1 MSDNDRIIP
10 TQIEEYLK
18 QAYLDYSMS
27 VIVARALPD
36 IRDGLKPSQRRIIY
50 AMHELNLNPGGHFR
64 KCAKIAGDTSGNYHP
79 HGEQVVYPTLVRLAQ
94 PWNMRYQ
101 LIDGQGN
108 FGSIDGDPPAAMRY
122 TEARM
127 QKVTLELMAELEK
140 DTVDFKQN
148 YDDTRKEPTVFPSR
162 IPNLLINGSS
172 GIAVGMA
179 TNMAPHNLSEIS
191 DAIMALID
199 NPELQPLD
207 LLQYIKGPDFPMGGV
222 VLGTDGIHDYFE
234 TGRGRLLVRGEAE
247 VEVMPNESEHIII
260 RSIPYQVST
269 SLLIARMVEL
279 VKNKK
284 IEGISDIRDE
294 SGRDGMR
301 VVIHVK
307 RNHSAHVVL
316 NLLYK
321 YSQLQ
326 STFGVINLCLIDGIP
341 QVVNMK
347 DMVTNF
353 IEFRHD
359 VVLRRTEF
367 ELRNAE
373 ARMHILEGFRI
384 ALDHLDEVIATIRAS
399 NTPAEANEQLQA
411 KFGFSEIQAKAILD
425 MRLQRLTGME
435 LEKIETEYNELKVL
449 IDYLRSLVASREER
463 MRVVKEETQEIKDKF
478 GDARRTTIMEGQGG
492 SFNMED
498 LIADDMMVVTIT
510 HDGYVKRLPVDTY
523 KVQMRGGRGLNSSN
537 LKEADFIQYLFVASA
552 HSYILLFTDH
562 GMCHW
567 LKVYEIPEASRTARG
582 KAIVNLVKFVEGE
595 KIRALVTLKNFH
607 EEDQHIVMCTR
618 RGLIKKTKLS
628 AYSRPRKSGIRAIK
642 LMEDDALIDA
652 RISEGTDDILL
663 ATHNGYCNRFSET
676 NIRSLGR
683 VARGVRGISLR
694 EGDYVISMALITAE
708 QMEEGADVSAATILA
723 VSENG
728 FGKRTDIASY
738 TTTKRGSKGVI
749 TLKTTKRNGHLA
761 SLLLVT
767 DEDDLMIITRDGM
780 IIRQAVKDISII
792 SRNTQGVRLINL
804 SKGDQVHDIT
814 CVPPEETDDEAL
826 DKEVEAIKKAPKIAP
841 TTYKNTKVE
850 EDDDD
855 DEDYE
860 EDMIGDFDEDTD
872 DEDEQDTTEDTDD

>member
-1 MSDNDRIIP
+1 
-10 TQIEEYLK
+10 
-18 QAYLDYSMS
+18 
-27 VIVARALPD
+27 
-36 IRDGLKPSQRRIIY
+36 
-50 AMHELNLNPGGHFR
+50 
-64 KCAKIAGDTSGNYHP
+64 
-79 HGEQVVYPTLVRLAQ
+79 
-94 PWNMRYQ
+94 
-101 LIDGQGN
+101 
-108 FGSIDGDPPAAMRY
+108 
-122 TEARM
+122 
-127 QKVTLELMAELEK
+127 
-140 DTVDFKQN
+140 
-148 YDDTRKEPTVFPSR
+148 VFPSR

-191 DAIMALID
+191 DAIIALID
-199 NPELQPLD
+199 NPELQPLE

-247 VEVMPNESEHIII
+247 IEVMPNESEHIII

-301 VVIHVK
+301 VVIIVK

-347 DMVTNF
+347 DMITNF

-399 NTPAEANEQLQA
+399 KTPLEANEQLQA

-435 LEKIETEYNELKVL
+435 LEKIEIEYNELKKL
-449 IDYLRSLVASREER
+449 IDYLRSLVASRDER

-537 LKEADFIQYLFVASA
+537 LKDADFIQYLFVASA

-567 LKVYEIPEASRTARG
+567 IKVYEIPEASRTARG

-595 KIRALVTLKNFH
+595 KIRTFVTLKNFR
-607 EEDQHIVMCTR
+607 EDQHIVMCTR
-618 RGLIKKTKLS
+618 RGLIKKTDLS

-642 LMEDDALIDA
+642 LMDGDELIDA

-663 ATHNGYCNRFSET
+663 ATHNGYSNRFSEE

-683 VARGVRGISLR
+683 VSRGVKGISLR
-694 EGDYVISMALITAE
+694 EGDYVISMALVTAE
-708 QMEEGADVSAATILA
+708 QMIENGEPNSATILA

-738 TTTKRGSKGVI
+738 PTTKRGSKGVI
-749 TLKTTKRNGHLA
+749 TLKTSKRNGHLA

-767 DEDDLMIITRDGM
+767 DGDDLMIITHDGM
-780 IIRQAVKDISII
+780 IIRQAVKDISTI

-804 SKGDQVHDIT
+804 SKGDRVHDIT
-814 CVPPEETDDEAL
+814 CVPPEEPDDEVL
-826 DKEVEAIKKAPKIAP
+826 DKEVEAIKKAPKIDLKDLA
-841 TTYKNTKVE
+841 KNKNNKEVEE
-850 EDDDD
+850 EDD
-855 DEDYE
+855 DYE
-860 EDMIGDFDEDTD
+860 EDMIGDFDEDNEDNNIQD
-872 DEDEQDTTEDTDD
+872 DSEDTDD

>member
-10 TQIEEYLK
+10 TQIEEHLK

-27 VIVARALPD
+27 VIVSRALPD

-50 AMHELNLNPGGHFR
+50 AMHELNLSPGGHFR

-101 LIDGQGN
+101 LIEGQGN

-127 QKVTLELMAELEK
+127 QKITTELMAELEK
-140 DTVDFKQN
+140 DTVDFRNN
-148 YDDTRKEPTVFPSR
+148 YDETRKEPLVFPSR
-162 IPNLLINGSS
+162 VPNLLINGSS

-179 TNMAPHNLSEIS
+179 TNMPPHNIGEIS
-191 DAIMALID
+191 DAIIALID
-199 NPELQPLD
+199 NPELEPLD
-207 LLQYIKGPDFPMGGV
+207 LLQYIKGPDFPMGGII
-222 VLGTDGIHDYFE
+222 LGTDGIKDYFE
-234 TGRGRLLVRGEAE
+234 TGRGRLLVRGEVD
-247 VEVMPNESEHIII
+247 VETLPNESERLVI
-260 RSIPYQVST
+260 RSIPYQVTT
-269 SLLIARMVEL
+269 SLLINRMVDL

-301 VVIHVK
+301 VVIQIK
-307 RNHSAHVVL
+307 RNHDANVVL
-316 NLLYK
+316 NHLYK

-326 STFGVINLCLIDGIP
+326 TTFGVINLCLIDGIP

-347 DMVTNF
+347 DMITNF

-359 VVLRRTEF
+359 VVLRRTQF
-367 ELRNAE
+367 DLRNAE
-373 ARMHILEGFRI
+373 ARLHILEGYRI

-399 NTPAEANEQLQA
+399 QTPPEASSSLQEQ
-411 KFGFSEIQAKAILD
+411 FGLSEIQAKAILD

-435 LEKIETEYNELKVL
+435 LDKIEEEYNELLKL
-449 IDYLRSLVASREER
+449 ITYLRDLVESRERR
-463 MRVVKEETQEIKDKF
+463 MNVIKDETLELKAKYA
-478 GDARRTTIMEGQGG
+478 DPRRTSILAGYVDG

-523 KVQMRGGRGLNSSN
+523 KVQGRGGKGLSASN
-537 LKEADFIQYLFVASA
+537 LKESDFIQYLFVASA

-567 LKVYEIPEASRTARG
+567 IKVYEIPEASRTARG
-582 KAIVNLVKFVEGE
+582 KAIVNLVRFSEGE
-595 KIRALVTLKNFH
+595 KIRAFVTLKKFH
-607 EEDQHIVMCTR
+607 PEQNIIMCTR
-618 RGLIKKTKLS
+618 RGLVKKTALS
-628 AYSRPRKSGIRAIK
+628 AYSRPRKNGIRAIK
-642 LMEDDALIDA
+642 LMEGDELIDA

-663 ATHNGYCNRFSET
+663 ATHNGYCNRFSEKD
-676 NIRSLGR
+676 IRTMGR
-683 VARGVRGISLR
+683 ITRGVKGISLR
-694 EGDYVISMALITAE
+694 ENDYVISMTLVTAA
-708 QMEEGADVSAATILA
+708 QMLENGDSSAATILA

-728 FGKRTDIASY
+728 YGKRTAISSY
-738 TTTKRGSKGVI
+738 PTTKRGSKGVI

-767 DEDDLMIITRDGM
+767 DDDDLMIITHDGM

-804 SKGDQVHDIT
+804 SAEDRVYDIT
-814 CVPPEETDDEAL
+814 CVPPVDTDEEAL
-826 DKEVEAIKKAPKIAP
+826 DKEVEEIKKAPQIKLTELQEPKIEND
-841 TTYKNTKVE
+841 TEYQD
-850 EDDDD
+850 EDDLP
-855 DEDYE
+855 ED
-860 EDMIGDFDEDTD
+860 FEDTD
-872 DEDEQDTTEDTDD
+872 E